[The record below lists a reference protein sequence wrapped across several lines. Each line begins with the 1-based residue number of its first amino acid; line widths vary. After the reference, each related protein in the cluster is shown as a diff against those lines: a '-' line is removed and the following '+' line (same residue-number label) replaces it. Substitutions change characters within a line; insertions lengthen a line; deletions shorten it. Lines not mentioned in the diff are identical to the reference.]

1 MVSERQRIEAS
12 PNPVM
17 ENSMPPPPS
26 YEEANGM
33 FSSPAVD
40 GSAENVEYF
49 LAEVINSF
57 SIIEVVGLPVSC
69 HSFLF
74 NLCSILSL
82 SLQVIHSYHAE
93 TDVELNLS
101 VGDYIVVRKVIIP
114 YL

>member
-12 PNPVM
+12 PNPFM

-33 FSSPAVD
+33 FSTPTVD
-40 GSAENVEYF
+40 GSAENMEYF

-57 SIIEVVGLPVSC
+57 SIIKIVRLSVSC

-74 NLCSILSL
+74 NLCSILSF
-82 SLQVIHSYHAE
+82 SLQVIQSYQAE
-93 TDVELNLS
+93 TDVELNLL
-101 VGDYIVVRKVIIP
+101 VGDYVVVRKVIIL